1 MKRRVA
7 FILLTALV
15 SIFGAVACGGGA
27 GLEQQGVGQQQEDLE
42 QRVGQLEQTV
52 QQQQEEMQILE
63 EQAQEEEQQVEGFF
77 GPQPGQDEE
86 GFGGDEQQNGGQYV
100 R

>member
-1 MKRRVA
+1 MKRRVT

-15 SIFGAVACGGGA
+15 SIFGTMACGGGA

-52 QQQQEEMQILE
+52 QQQQEEMQVLE
-63 EQAQEEEQQVEGFF
+63 DQVQEKQQVEGFF

>member
-1 MKRRVA
+1 MKIRVA

-27 GLEQQGVGQQQEDLE
+27 GLEQQGVGQQEDLE
-42 QRVGQLEQTV
+42 QRLGQLEQRV
-52 QQQQEEMQILE
+52 QQQQEEMQVLE
-63 EQAQEEEQQVEGFF
+63 DQIQEKQQVEGFF

-86 GFGGDEQQNGGQYV
+86 GFGGDDQQNGGQYV